1 MTDTNREIYI
11 ENKLEYNK
19 MLLDPKA
26 EALYK
31 EITKD
36 LALANLTANELTI
49 KNMAVEIIN
58 LLVLSPQLFENS
70 LISFNRDFFATLQ
83 LTRSKFALESKLQRS
98 SITENEQRLTEA
110 RDSRPLLKA

>member
-1 MTDTNREIYI
+1 MTDTNREVYI
-11 ENKLEYNK
+11 ENKLEYGK

-26 EALYK
+26 EDTFK

-36 LALANLTANELTI
+36 LALANLTDNELII

-58 LLVLSPQLFENS
+58 ILVLSPHLFTNS

-83 LTRSKFALESKLQRS
+83 LTRSKRALESRLQRS
-98 SITENEQRLTEA
+98 NITENETRLSEYS
-110 RDSRPLLKA
+110 DKRPLLKA